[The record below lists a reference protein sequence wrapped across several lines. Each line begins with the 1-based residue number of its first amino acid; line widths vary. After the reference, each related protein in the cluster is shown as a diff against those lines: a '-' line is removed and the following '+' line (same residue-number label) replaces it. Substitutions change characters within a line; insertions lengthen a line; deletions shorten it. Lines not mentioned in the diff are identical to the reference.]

1 MHYKVNPLLLWK
13 CPWPAMSGQQITLK
27 IGSYSGCQNVS
38 QGLGFLFKFLLY
50 SLVCILPLIFSILLL
65 LAIFHEYLVSRN
77 LPCFNFTRIL
87 TIEIHPIMCFK
98 ANLNNSSSIPS
109 CELPRHLTQIMAS
122 AGKNRNLLNA
132 NQLLPKSLFH
142 LCKIFKCKFED
153 QIGKNSL
160 LSLITN

>member
-1 MHYKVNPLLLWK
+1 MW
-13 CPWPAMSGQQITLK
+13 GQQILLK

-38 QGLGFLFKFLLY
+38 QGLGFLFKLLLY
-50 SLVCILPLIFSILLL
+50 SLVCILPLIFSILLP
-65 LAIFHEYLVSRN
+65 LAIFHEHPVSRN

-109 CELPRHLTQIMAS
+109 CELPRHLNQIMAS

-132 NQLLPKSLFH
+132 NQLRPKSVFH
-142 LCKIFKCKFED
+142 PCNTFK
-153 QIGKNSL
+153 
-160 LSLITN
+160 